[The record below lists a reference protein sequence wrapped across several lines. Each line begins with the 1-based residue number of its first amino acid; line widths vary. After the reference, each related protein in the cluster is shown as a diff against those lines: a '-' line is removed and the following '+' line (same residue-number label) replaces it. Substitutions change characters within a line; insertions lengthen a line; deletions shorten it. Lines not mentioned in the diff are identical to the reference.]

1 MHNVHLDAQAVT
13 LKLIEPD
20 PTSQPFPCPNQIL
33 VYQCTADRHIG
44 LSWILSNSS
53 LYMSFSSYNMT
64 GFTRNSF
71 DGQFRAAWISS
82 EPVGTEGVFPLRL
95 ITSILLINPPLDA
108 LDGLTLIC
116 EGFNVS
122 HSTSVE
128 TNITLN
134 GE

>member
-1 MHNVHLDAQAVT
+1 MAKNYYHSDTQAVT

-20 PTSQPFPCPNQIL
+20 PTSQPYPCPNQTL
-33 VYQCTADRHIG
+33 VYECTADRHTG

-53 LYMSFSSYNMT
+53 LYMSFSAHEMT
-64 GFTRNSF
+64 DFSS

-82 EPVGTEGVFPLRL
+82 EPVQGVFPLRL
-95 ITSILLINPPLDA
+95 ITSILLINSPLDD
-108 LDGLTLIC
+108 LDGVTLTC
-116 EGFNVS
+116 EGS

-128 TNITLN
+128 TDITLT